1 MGADAGIMLTASH
14 NPFMDNGI
22 KIISG
27 TGFKLSDEEEEEIEA
42 IIIDNERVPQK
53 APPEEIGMVTAAF
66 NAVDQYVDYLVSL
79 GEGPFSGMKVAL
91 DCANGC
97 ASVTAPKIFERLGA
111 ECHLL
116 HAEPNG
122 LNVNQNCGST
132 HIGGLQEYV
141 KAHGCDLGFAFDGDA
156 DRCLAVDRNGD
167 LVDGD
172 VLMAIFALDLKKR
185 GKLKN
190 NGLVVTVMSNLGLS
204 ILQKSMTL
212 QRQLP
217 KWATVMYWR
226 PSFGMGTVWAV
237 SSQATLSFLTI

>member
-1 MGADAGIMLTASH
+1 
-14 NPFMDNGI
+14 
-22 KIISG
+22 
-27 TGFKLSDEEEEEIEA
+27 
-42 IIIDNERVPQK
+42 
-53 APPEEIGMVTAAF
+53 
-66 NAVDQYVDYLVSL
+66 
-79 GEGPFSGMKVAL
+79 MKVAL

-172 VLMAIFALDLKKR
+172 VLMAIFALDLKNVEN
-185 GKLKN
+185 LKI
-190 NGLVVTVMSNLGLS
+190 TA
-204 ILQKSMTL
+204 
-212 QRQLP
+212 
-217 KWATVMYWR
+217 WW
-226 PSFGMGTVWAV
+226 
-237 SSQATLSFLTI
+237 

>member
-1 MGADAGIMLTASH
+1 M
-14 NPFMDNGI
+14 P
-22 KIISG
+22 
-27 TGFKLSDEEEEEIEA
+27 TG
-42 IIIDNERVPQK
+42 VP
-53 APPEEIGMVTAAF
+53 
-66 NAVDQYVDYLVSL
+66 
-79 GEGPFSGMKVAL
+79 AL
-91 DCANGC
+91 RRRRF
-97 ASVTAPKIFERLGA
+97 FERLGA

-167 LVDGD
+167 LDGD
-172 VLMAIFALDLKKR
+172 VLMAIFAGFKKR

-190 NGLVVTVMSNLGLS
+190 NGLVVTVMSTLACS

-217 KWATVMYWR
+217 KWATVMYWTIIR
-226 PSFGMGTVWAV
+226 DGYSLGGEQSGHIIFFDDMTTGDGQLSAVHLLGILAREKNRSTSCTV
-237 SSQATLSFLTI
+237 L